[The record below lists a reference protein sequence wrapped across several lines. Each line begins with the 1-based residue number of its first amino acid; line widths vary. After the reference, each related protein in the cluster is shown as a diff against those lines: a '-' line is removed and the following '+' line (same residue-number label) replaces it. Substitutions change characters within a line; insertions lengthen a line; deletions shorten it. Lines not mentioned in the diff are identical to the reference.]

1 MPTYEYHCECSEE
14 DIIEIKRS
22 IKDPEVAPDC
32 TKCGKTTKKIFRTF
46 GIELKGTGWGKT
58 G

>member
-1 MPTYEYHCECSEE
+1 MPTYEYQCECSEE
-14 DIIEIKRS
+14 IIEIKRS
-22 IKDPEVAPDC
+22 IKDPEVKPEC
-32 TKCGKTTKKIFRTF
+32 PKCGKETKKIYRTF